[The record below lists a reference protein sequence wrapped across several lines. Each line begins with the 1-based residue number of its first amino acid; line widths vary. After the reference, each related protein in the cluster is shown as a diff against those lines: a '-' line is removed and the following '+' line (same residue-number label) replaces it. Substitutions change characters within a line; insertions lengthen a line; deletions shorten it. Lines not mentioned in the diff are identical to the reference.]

1 MTNINT
7 AKNSD
12 RAKFIESILGSPHM
26 TVFKDSKEIVV
37 WCVSEDDKKALDEM
51 EKELKINA

>member
-1 MTNINT
+1 MININT

-26 TVFKDSKEIVV
+26 TVFNNGKAISV
-37 WCVSEDDKKALDEM
+37 WCISEEDGKALAEM
-51 EKELKINA
+51 EKENVKA

>member
-7 AKNSD
+7 AKNSE

-26 TVFKDSKEIVV
+26 TVFKDGRAIVV
-37 WCVSEDDKKALDEM
+37 WCISDDDNKALAEM
-51 EKELKINA
+51 EKDNAKV

>member
-1 MTNINT
+1 MININT

-26 TVFKDSKEIVV
+26 TVFKDGKAIVV
-37 WCVSEDDKKALDEM
+37 WCVSEEDKKVLDEM
-51 EKELKINA
+51 EKENAKA